1 MMTTQTFAPAAPSTT
16 TITDAENRSRYQT
29 IQVAG
34 LVAPFVDALS
44 RSHDLDAVWAVAFP
58 FTEMAHPTRP
68 TLKLSTVIKRAE
80 QAGTMEHIRV
90 DSLESARSALV
101 KASRYSDWTE
111 TSYAPLLELLDI
123 AVAEKKSKRLAA

>member
-1 MMTTQTFAPAAPSTT
+1 MMTTQTLAPNAPSTT
-16 TITDAENRSRYQT
+16 TATDAENRSLYQT

-44 RSHDLDAVWAVAFP
+44 RTHNLDAVWVVAFP
-58 FTEMAHPTRP
+58 FEEMAHPARP

-90 DSLESARSALV
+90 DSLETARSALA
-101 KASRYSDWTE
+101 KASQYSDWTE
-111 TSYAPLLELLDI
+111 KSHAPLLELLDFAI
-123 AVAEKKSKRLAA
+123 AHKKSKRLAA